1 MKAKNPPQDMEE
13 MVTSEAQR
21 MGNKL
26 FDHMQMAEFNSEQI
40 SDMVNRVGGE
50 LRAASKKP
58 HSVSL
63 SDIPSVKQITLDY
76 FKACEKAGTVPSM
89 SGLSRALGHS
99 RQSLYNCINRQSPA
113 EAAKWFELCKDA
125 ISEVLEMCALGNN
138 VNSITAIFL
147 LKAQFGYKEGVE
159 IFTNKQDD
167 YGPLGPPPTVEEI
180 KARLG
185 IYDDEEIAADDDQ
198 QEEEQNK
205 SFLERFDDLPDD

>member
-13 MVTSEAQR
+13 MVISEAQR
-21 MGNKL
+21 MGNRL
-26 FDHMQMAEFNSEQI
+26 FDHAQMADYNAAKI
-40 SDMVNRVGGE
+40 TAMVNRVGGE
-50 LRAASKKP
+50 LRAVSKKT

-63 SDIPSVKQITLDY
+63 SDISSVKQITLDY

-99 RQSLYNCINRQSPA
+99 RQSLYNAINRKSPA
-113 EAAKWFELCKDA
+113 EAAAWLELCKDA
-125 ISEVLEMCALGNN
+125 IAEMLETSSMNN
-138 VNSITAIFL
+138 TVNSIVGIFL
-147 LKAQFGYKEGVE
+147 LKSSFGYREGVE

-185 IYDDEEIAADDDQ
+185 IYDDEEIEADDNQ

-205 SFLERFDDLPDD
+205 SFLERFGDLPYD